1 MRYFCSNDH
10 GYGIS
15 FCHVGGATYPVR
27 MIVCLAYKPADNI
40 LLLKKIL
47 HHDLYHLVRVRG
59 GGVRTKNM
67 VDVRCV
73 LKGGNCPLNAYVEQR
88 KS

>member
-1 MRYFCSNDH
+1 MIMVMAYHFVMLVAQPE
-10 GYGIS
+10 
-15 FCHVGGATYPVR
+15 CHTVGAGAWWT
-27 MIVCLAYKPADNI
+27 
-40 LLLKKIL
+40 
-47 HHDLYHLVRVRG
+47 G

>member
-1 MRYFCSNDH
+1 
-10 GYGIS
+10 
-15 FCHVGGATYPVR
+15 
-27 MIVCLAYKPADNI
+27 MIMVMAYHFVMLVAQPIAYKPSDNV
-40 LLLKKIL
+40 LLLEKIL
-47 HHDLYHLVRVRG
+47 YHDLYHLVRVRG

>member
-27 MIVCLAYKPADNI
+27 MIVSVAYKPHDAV
-40 LLLKKIL
+40 LLLEKIMY
-47 HHDLYHLVRVRG
+47 HGLYHLVRVRG
-59 GGVRTKNM
+59 GLVVASARRTWLT
-67 VDVRCV
+67 CV
-73 LKGGNCPLNAYVEQR
+73 AY
-88 KS
+88 